1 MTLLDKFKAIRLFA
15 FDVDGVLT
23 DGSVYLMESGEQ
35 VRMMNIKDGFALQL
49 AIKKGYKI
57 VVISGS
63 YSEPVIKRLNKLGI
77 RDVFMKVE
85 DKRSLLIQY
94 AKDQNIGLEHVL
106 FMGDDVPDYAV
117 MKEAGIAA
125 APVDAMEDIKSASV
139 YISQYGG
146 GKGCVRDVIEKVM
159 KLNGDWELFTD
170 VKSQ

>member
-1 MTLLDKFKAIRLFA
+1 MTLLEKFKAIRLFA

-77 RDVFMKVE
+77 QDVFMKVE

-94 AKDQNIGLEHVL
+94 ARDQDISLEHVL

-117 MKEAGIAA
+117 MKVAGIAA

>member
-23 DGSVYLMESGEQ
+23 DGSVYLMDSGEQ

-77 RDVFMKVE
+77 QDVFMKVE
-85 DKRSLLIQY
+85 DKRSVLIQY
-94 AKDQNIGLEHVL
+94 AKEKNIGLEHVL